1 MVTFYL
7 ATLFP
12 KIFDGVLSQSMLHKA
27 RKLGLVDIKVIDIR
41 DFGLGKR
48 HQVDDTPYGGGDG
61 MLLMIEP
68 LFNLIKSVKE
78 KSSNQISVLL
88 PSPRGKSY
96 LQSDALRLSKSTNDY
111 LIICPRYEGYD
122 DRLIRYVDETFSI
135 GNYVLTG
142 GEIPA
147 MIMVDSITRL
157 IPGVL
162 GGETSAEIESF
173 ADDKTREF
181 PQYTRPE
188 KFDGQSVPKVLLT
201 GNHKQI
207 EVWRHSMMLKD

>member
-1 MVTFYL
+1 M
-7 ATLFP
+7 FP

-122 DRLIRYVDETFSI
+122 DRLIRYIDETFSI

-188 KFDGQSVPKVLLT
+188 KFDRQSVPKVLLT